1 MSDKHS
7 ALDWGLFSALTV
19 IWASAYAMTRIAV
32 QTSNPE
38 MGLPVEIILP
48 ARLTI
53 GAVVLHIC
61 LLLTRQR
68 MPPFSHR
75 RAWLFMAA
83 MGFFG
88 MTLPF
93 FFITTAQETVDSSLA
108 ALYTAAA
115 PIFVAIGAHA
125 LFADER
131 LTGRRVVGVLV
142 GFFGVCVLFG
152 PDAIANWGSASV
164 IAQILLLI
172 ATGGYATSTMV
183 ARGAPPLPAIAF
195 TAGYVTFGALFSWP
209 ILIFADL
216 PPLNPVPASIMAV
229 IGLGLGP
236 SAVAALLYIF
246 VVRRAGA
253 NFLALTG
260 YSIPIVSAGMGW
272 VFFGETQSWN
282 AVAAFALILGGVWLA
297 QRKSAPAPKP
307 APGS

>member
-7 ALDWGLFSALTV
+7 ALDWGLFAALTV

-53 GAVVLHIC
+53 GAVVLHVC
-61 LLLTRQR
+61 LLANGQR

-75 RAWLFMAA
+75 RGWLFMAL

-131 LTGRRVVGVLV
+131 LTSRRVVGILV
-142 GFFGVCVLFG
+142 GFVGVGVLFG

-164 IAQILLLI
+164 IAQVLLLI
-172 ATGGYATSTMV
+172 ATGGYAISTIV
-183 ARGAPPLPAIAF
+183 ARSAPPLPALAF

-216 PPLNPVPASIMAV
+216 PPLNPVPASIIAV
-229 IGLGLGP
+229 IGLGVGP
-236 SAVAALLYIF
+236 SALAALLYIF
-246 VVRRAGA
+246 LVRRAGA

-282 AVAAFALILGGVWLA
+282 AIAAFALILGGVWLA
-297 QRKSAPAPKP
+297 QRKSAQMPKT
-307 APGS
+307 ASES